1 MEARKKRTS
10 FSATG
15 HHDGRVRN
23 EKLIN
28 AGRHVE
34 PLGPAWVDD
43 ANEITPSL
51 VNAVFHRAMC
61 LETFYSTPNGS
72 EESYYGQMGLIRG
85 ERLTSSPDN
94 ADRFE
99 AKRQNTAR
107 SAASTLSSCFKAT
120 PYTALHNVINEKD
133 ETYDR
138 ATLFCASPPMKTSI
152 KFPEGGRELTENDLI
167 EISSGTEEDEAF
179 MWESHDVTVGD
190 VIDNPNHFLT
200 KKPLSYEKV
209 PDGFELRA
217 GQKIGIAVYRTF
229 DITAEDAGAAEGED
243 LTKIYGKKN
252 LVCVYT
258 GEITESSSNGLAFH
272 HSINTFCGCSGA
284 IVFLLDKNQ
293 SDEEAKQHAGKAIG
307 VHVGGAPEG
316 HPTNVAFKI

>member
-15 HHDGRVRN
+15 HHGKRARN
-23 EKLIN
+23 DKLIN

-43 ANEITPSL
+43 TGAITQSL
-51 VNAVFHRAMC
+51 ANAVFHRAMC
-61 LETFYSTPNGS
+61 LETFYSTLNGS

-94 ADRFE
+94 VDRSE
-99 AKRQNTAR
+99 AKRQKR
-107 SAASTLSSCFKAT
+107 SAALTLSSCFRAT
-120 PYTALHNVINEKD
+120 PHTALHNVINEEE

-138 ATLFCASPPMKTSI
+138 ATLHCASPPMKSSTI

-167 EISSGTEEDEAF
+167 EIFPATEEDEAF
-179 MWESHDVTVGD
+179 MWESRDVTIGN
-190 VIDNPNHFLT
+190 VIADPNHFLT
-200 KKPLSYEKV
+200 KKPFSYEKV

-217 GQKIGIAVYRTF
+217 GQKIGIAVYRMF

-252 LVCVYT
+252 LVCIYT
-258 GEITESSSNGLAFH
+258 GEITEPSSKGLAFQ

-293 SDEEAKQHAGKAIG
+293 SDEEVKRHVGKAIG

-316 HPTNVAFKI
+316 HLTNVAFKI